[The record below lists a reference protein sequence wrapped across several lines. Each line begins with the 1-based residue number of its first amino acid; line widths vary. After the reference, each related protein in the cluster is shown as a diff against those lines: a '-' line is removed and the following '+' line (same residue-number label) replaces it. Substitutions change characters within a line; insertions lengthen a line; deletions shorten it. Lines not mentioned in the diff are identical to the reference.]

1 MKKNKG
7 FTLVELVI
15 VIIIIG
21 IAASVLGFMLLGTI
35 KAWTFKFNRNDILW
49 DGRLALNRMTREI
62 RAIKNG
68 APSVP
73 TQPTSSR
80 FEFVYTVDTVD
91 KDTIYSLSSTNLYR
105 TENGIQNLLS
115 ENVSSL
121 TFTYYNSS
129 GTEIPSPAFD
139 PSATDIRRVRINLTL
154 TKNGQNVYLQSDA
167 STKNF

>member
-15 VIIIIG
+15 VIVIIG
-21 IAASVLGFMLLGTI
+21 IAASTVGFMLLGTV

-49 DGRLALNRMTREI
+49 DGRLALDRITREI
-62 RAIKNG
+62 RTIKDST
-68 APSVP
+68 SV
-73 TQPTSSR
+73 TTASAAQFR
-80 FEFVYTVDTVD
+80 FTDTGN
-91 KDTIYSLSSTNLYR
+91 KGITYSLSSTNLNR
-105 TENGIQNLLS
+105 TEDGAANLLA

-121 TFTYYNSS
+121 SFTYYNSS
-129 GTEIPSPAFD
+129 DAVIPSPAVS
-139 PSATDIRRVRINLTL
+139 PAATDIRRVRVNLTL